1 MNLDDFIITVFCV
14 IDDTLK
20 EILRERRITRL
31 RSRGPMPKLSDSETI
46 AMEVVGEYLSLNTDK
61 AIFDYFRRHCAHFFP
76 AVVRIDRTT
85 FVRQAANL
93 CEVKE
98 ALWRRIVGRI
108 AHDPRL
114 NLVASFPSPVCRFGR
129 APRCR
134 RFIGESAFGYDGV
147 AHHAFYGFRFHALVA
162 RPGVIVSFGVAAAN
176 VHENDMVAGLTEGRG
191 GILLGDRNYWNPR
204 LREELAAK
212 GVDLQAPF
220 KPVQEGIERPLARQ
234 GRCDQPLALSH
245 RDRVR
250 PTGRTISD
258 QEGMGQGYAASER
271 QTAAEGFEPHS
282 GFHAESAPRQ
292 PSLANIHAGKLN

>member
-1 MNLDDFIITVFCV
+1 MNLDDFIVAVFCV

-20 EILRERRITRL
+20 EILRERRIKRL
-31 RSRGPMPKLSDSETI
+31 RSRGPMPKLSDSEVIT
-46 AMEVVGEYLSLNTDK
+46 MEVVGEYLSLNTDK
-61 AIFDYFRRHCAHFFP
+61 AIFDYFRRHYAHFFP
-76 AVVRIDRTT
+76 AVARIDRTT

-98 ALWRRIVGRI
+98 AVWQRIVGRV

-114 NLVASFPSPVCRFGR
+114 NLIDSFPLPVCRFGR

-134 RFIGESAFGYDGV
+134 RFAGESAFGYDGV

-162 RPGVIVSFGVAAAN
+162 WPGVIVSFGVAAAN
-176 VHENDMVAGLTEGRG
+176 VHENDMVAGLMEGRG

-204 LREELAAK
+204 LRKELAAK

-220 KPVQEGIERPLARQ
+220 KKESSDPWPDRSEAI
-234 GRCDQPLALSH
+234 QPLALSH

-250 PTGRTISD
+250 PTGRTISG
-258 QEGMGQGYAASER
+258 QTGVGQGYAASER
-271 QTAAEGFEPHS
+271 QTAAEGAEPHR
-282 GFHAESAPRQ
+282 GFHAESASRQ
-292 PSLANIHAGKLN
+292 PSLANIHAGRLN